1 VSNHRTLKQRTKQLL
16 LDLRYGWDDESSPR
30 SDAETL
36 TKIILII
43 VAVGMFAWC
52 RSVGIQIPLR

>member
-1 VSNHRTLKQRTKQLL
+1 VSSHRTLKQRAKQLL

-36 TKIILII
+36 SKIVLII
-43 VAVGMFAWC
+43 VAVGVFARC
-52 RSVGIQIPLR
+52 RSVGIQIPIM